1 MAKVA
6 LFLIDG
12 FEETEA
18 LATVDIL
25 RRGEV
30 DVTTVS
36 LTGKE
41 RVMGKHSV
49 PVVADALFE
58 DAKDGPFDMLVV
70 PGGTIAYTEHE
81 GLLELVRRYDAGHKF
96 LAAICAAPA
105 VFGKDQSKDRYYR
118 IYYIRKHMLKQ
129 YPEVRSADSYLSIL
143 IFEYKWA

>member
-36 LTGKE
+36 
-41 RVMGKHSV
+41 
-49 PVVADALFE
+49 
-58 DAKDGPFDMLVV
+58 
-70 PGGTIAYTEHE
+70 
-81 GLLELVRRYDAGHKF
+81 
-96 LAAICAAPA
+96 
-105 VFGKDQSKDRYYR
+105 Q
-118 IYYIRKHMLKQ
+118 
-129 YPEVRSADSYLSIL
+129 
-143 IFEYKWA
+143 

>member
-36 LTGKE
+36 LTGRE

-81 GLLELVRRYDAGHKF
+81 GLLELVRRYDVVATEP
-96 LAAICAAPA
+96 AALPA
-105 VFGKDQSKDRYYR
+105 FAS
-118 IYYIRKHMLKQ
+118 
-129 YPEVRSADSYLSIL
+129 PA
-143 IFEYKWA
+143 

>member
-36 LTGKE
+36 LTGRE

-49 PVVADALFE
+49 SVIADALFE
-58 DAKDGPFDMLVV
+58 GVKDRPFDMLVV

-81 GLLELVRRYDAGHKF
+81 RKSSAIF
-96 LAAICAAPA
+96 LKTGAS
-105 VFGKDQSKDRYYR
+105 G
-118 IYYIRKHMLKQ
+118 
-129 YPEVRSADSYLSIL
+129 
-143 IFEYKWA
+143 

>member
-49 PVVADALFE
+49 PNEEIGRASCRERV
-58 DAKDGPFDMLVV
+58 
-70 PGGTIAYTEHE
+70 
-81 GLLELVRRYDAGHKF
+81 
-96 LAAICAAPA
+96 
-105 VFGKDQSKDRYYR
+105 
-118 IYYIRKHMLKQ
+118 
-129 YPEVRSADSYLSIL
+129 
-143 IFEYKWA
+143 

>member
-70 PGGTIAYTEHE
+70 PGGTIAYTRSRSEE
-81 GLLELVRRYDAGHKF
+81 RR
-96 LAAICAAPA
+96 
-105 VFGKDQSKDRYYR
+105 VGK
-118 IYYIRKHMLKQ
+118 
-129 YPEVRSADSYLSIL
+129 ECRSRWSPYH
-143 IFEYKWA
+143 

>member
-1 MAKVA
+1 MVTFLVNQFDYA
-6 LFLIDG
+6 LLLVQEYPDANVFDAFSAVNESIFNGIIPDNY
-12 FEETEA
+12 EETEA

-36 LTGKE
+36 LTGRE

-81 GLLELVRRYDAGHKF
+81 GLLELVRRYDVVATEP
-96 LAAICAAPA
+96 AALPA
-105 VFGKDQSKDRYYR
+105 FAS
-118 IYYIRKHMLKQ
+118 
-129 YPEVRSADSYLSIL
+129 PA
-143 IFEYKWA
+143 